1 MEATGETMKGTWSFG
16 CSCSPV
22 VEFSIVKDGA
32 KTWIE
37 CLQCGSVKTIVHARK
52 KVMVS

>member
-1 MEATGETMKGTWSFG
+1 MEATGQKMKGTWSFG

-22 VEFSIVKDGA
+22 VEFSIIRDTN

-37 CLQCGSVKTIVHARK
+37 CLQCGSTKTIIAYK
-52 KVMVS
+52 KVKAS